1 MHLDWLKPENEEQS
15 IWLVCY
21 IKNRYGDLDRTLSMY
36 KNVPKQY
43 VKQFKAIAP
52 TRWIGEEVRKARYRK
67 MYDAWTSKKRRSQR
81 KKTGSDLRITL
92 SQKDKKRFVSLSKE
106 CNLTQS
112 ELVVALLDSFYSM
125 QNEVDS
131 IRKELEGK
139 TTSLEFEKNKY
150 KAEVEK
156 LSAELESLKES
167 PKSQELNVEPSSSK
181 NAYTTTSTTIKSK
194 KSKHISTYP
203 AFVKKKNTLGDT

>member
-1 MHLDWLKPENEEQS
+1 MHLNWLKPESEEQS
-15 IWLVCY
+15 IWLIRY
-21 IKNRYGDLDRTLSMY
+21 IRNRYGDLDRTLSMN
-36 KNVPKQY
+36 KIAPKEY

-52 TRWIGEEVRKARYRK
+52 TRWTDEEVRKARYRK
-67 MYDAWTSKKRRSQR
+67 MYDAWTSKKRRSQ
-81 KKTGSDLRITL
+81 KKEIGGDLRITL

-150 KAEVEK
+150 KAKVEK
-156 LSAELESLKES
+156 LSAELENLKES
-167 PKSQELNVEPSSSK
+167 PESLESTVESNSSSSVH
-181 NAYTTTSTTIKSK
+181 TTTATETK
-194 KSKHISTYP
+194 KRSKHISIYP
-203 AFVKKKNTLGDT
+203 AFAKKKNTQDDT